1 MMIAHGG
8 AVVRGSSHACV
19 VVDLPFASYQ
29 ESPQQAFRSAA
40 RVLAETGCAGV
51 KLEGGIEMAETVAF
65 LVARGIPVPG
75 HVGLTPQA
83 VHTLGGFRSRGR
95 ARSAADRVGKECV
108 SSCRSRRVRYL

>member
-29 ESPQQAFRSAA
+29 ESPPQAFRSAP

-65 LVARGIPVPG
+65 LVARRIPVLGP
-75 HVGLTPQA
+75 VRLTPQA
-83 VHTLGGFRSRGR
+83 ANPLGGFRPRRRTQGPPR
-95 ARSAADRVGKECV
+95 AIPP
-108 SSCRSRRVRYL
+108 